1 MHARAPASSTAA
13 AASATQHSRVDN
25 SSAVHASHMLLLLS
39 PPIRPGRRPG
49 RLTLTPQS
57 FAEAAEAL
65 EGALEEACTAFA
77 RALKAR
83 RCRFSARACS
93 ERAVV
98 STRMQGRCSSVSNQR
113 ACSWAAASRVSNQ
126 RACSWAAASR
136 AAQGQSRAI
145 ESHQEQLTRLLLGG
159 GIHGGPCVMQ
169 PPNAHPILLTL
180 LDGVARGL
188 TQPGGE
194 LRACRPDE
202 GRNWWLISARQCS
215 SVLIALISG
224 SCK

>member
-49 RLTLTPQS
+49 RLTLTPQT

-93 ERAVV
+93 TRAGRAVV
-98 STRMQGRCSSVSNQR
+98 STRMQGRCSS
-113 ACSWAAASRVSNQ
+113 VSNQ

-145 ESHQEQLTRLLLGG
+145 ESHQEQFTRLLLGG

-202 GRNWWLISARQCS
+202 GRNWWLISAHQCS